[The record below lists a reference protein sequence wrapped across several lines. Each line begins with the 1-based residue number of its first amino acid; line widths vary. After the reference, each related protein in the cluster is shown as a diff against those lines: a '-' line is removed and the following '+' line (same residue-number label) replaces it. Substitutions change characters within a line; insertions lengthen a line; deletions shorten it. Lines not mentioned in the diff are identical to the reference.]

1 MTLEERLRQVIEQ
14 AYSIVCARIKGGRI
28 KIDNEAS
35 MQLQLGMVLQTLG
48 TLCEYGEND
57 RFSIILEHTFELKE
71 ATNKCP
77 KKHARADIYMELADG
92 KEKCTAII
100 ELKYF
105 KKANAREPNNRYDFF
120 ADLENLE
127 QYHDQGKS
135 QINYLIAGTDHSHY
149 YSEAS
154 PISAE
159 TGDFNFR
166 DGIRYEKGTPL
177 QYRTK
182 KPYGKD
188 ITLKHDYAFKWDIA
202 DSYGFIKVK
211 IS

>member
-1 MTLEERLRQVIEQ
+1 MALEDRLQQIIEQ

-35 MQLQLGMVLQTLG
+35 LQLQLGMVLQTLG
-48 TLCEYGEND
+48 SLCEFGEND
-57 RFSIILEHTFELKE
+57 RFAIILEHTFELK
-71 ATNKCP
+71 ATTNKCP
-77 KKHARADIYMELADG
+77 KKHARADIYMELTDG
-92 KEKCTAII
+92 KEKCAAII

-127 QYHDQGKS
+127 QYHRQGKS

-149 YSEAS
+149 YSDAN

-166 DGIRYEKGTPL
+166 DGR
-177 QYRTK
+177 QYKAGAVLEYKTK
-182 KPYGKD
+182 KPYGGK
-188 ITLKHDYAFKWDIA
+188 ITLTQDYSFKWNIA
-202 DSYGFIKVK
+202 NPYAFIKVK
-211 IS
+211 VS

>member
-1 MTLEERLRQVIEQ
+1 MTLEERLRQIIEQ

-57 RFSIILEHTFELKE
+57 RFSIILEHTFELKV

-77 KKHARADIYMELADG
+77 KKHARADIYMKLSDS
-92 KEKCTAII
+92 KETCSAII

-105 KKANAREPNNRYDFF
+105 KKKNAREPNNRYDFF

-127 QYHDQGKS
+127 QYHDQSKC
-135 QINYLIAGTDHSHY
+135 QINYLIVGTNHSHY
-149 YSEAS
+149 YSNKEPLS
-154 PISAE
+154 PD

-166 DGIRYEKGTPL
+166 DGKRYKKGTSL
-177 QYRTK
+177 QYKTK

-188 ITLKHDYAFKWDIA
+188 ITLKHDYAFKWDIS
-202 DSYGFIKVK
+202 DSYGFLKVK
-211 IS
+211 VS